1 MSCSTASNVKTSDS
15 MIPASR
21 ATASAEM
28 MVPDVPIASR
38 PVESLKNAFTG
49 RNMRLA
55 ARRAASMD
63 LRSIRPLLKY
73 FSVNSTHPIGKLS
86 SAVGFWSW
94 PKISSVLPPPISSAS
109 RKPEFGGKLSVT
121 PLNMRRASS
130 IPDMTSIGWPRARSA
145 SWRKAELS
153 CARRNA
159 LVPAVR
165 TLETCISCR
174 RWPNRDRHSSAL
186 CLAAAVSD
194 PCWSSPSDSR
204 TVSLM
209 RSIIASWPWRSSPT
223 IMWKLLE
230 PRSTAAITS
239 EAVLQSRSSVNGSA
253 GPVLIGLRL
262 VKPCT

>member
-1 MSCSTASNVKTSDS
+1 MSRSTRSTSRSSTRIASPPGQTCARCSDNPGKDISETWSNSRTRPMSCSTASNVNTSDS

-63 LRSIRPLLKY
+63 LRSIRPPLKY
-73 FSVNSTHPIGKLS
+73 FSVNTTHPIGKLS
-86 SAVGFWSW
+86 SAVGFWPW
-94 PKISSVLPPPISSAS
+94 PRISSVLPPPISSTS

-145 SWRKAELS
+145 S
-153 CARRNA
+153 CRNA
-159 LVPAVR
+159 
-165 TLETCISCR
+165 
-174 RWPNRDRHSSAL
+174 
-186 CLAAAVSD
+186 
-194 PCWSSPSDSR
+194 
-204 TVSLM
+204 
-209 RSIIASWPWRSSPT
+209 
-223 IMWKLLE
+223 
-230 PRSTAAITS
+230 
-239 EAVLQSRSSVNGSA
+239 
-253 GPVLIGLRL
+253 
-262 VKPCT
+262 